1 MYEYMLAHHKPLVM
15 KHDWGMER
23 AADTASN
30 IGWIFV
36 NESMAAKNDTV
47 KVRRGKGETPP

>member
-1 MYEYMLAHHKPLVM
+1 MYEYMLAYHKPLVM
-15 KHDWGMER
+15 KHDRGMER

-47 KVRRGKGETPP
+47 KVRRGKGEPP